1 MKKIISN
8 TSFRLFL
15 AVIGGLVIGRFATQ
29 EVIAIILPVKH
40 LLGQVIFFLIPLIVF
55 GFIAPAITR
64 LKKNASKLLG
74 LSLVMAYV
82 SCVGS
87 AALGA
92 FAGYSTIPLIDIT
105 PHAGTSRALPD
116 MLFRLDIPPLMPV
129 LSALVLAF
137 IVGIGVLLAKAGR
150 IEKALYEFQDIVFVA
165 VKRILIPLLPFFIAA
180 NFAVFAYEGN
190 LLSQLP
196 VFLLIILITILC
208 HLIWLTLLYG
218 VAGIYSGKNPWH
230 VIKYYGPVALT
241 ALGSQSSAA
250 SLGVAIEETRKS
262 PVLKPEVRDFSIPLL
277 GNIHFPGSVLD
288 ISFLA
293 LAVSF
298 LLYGTLPGIEKMIL
312 FIPLL
317 AIFGVAAPGLPGGTL
332 FASIGLIQALLGID
346 EAGIALMITIFA
358 LLDSFGTTHNIT
370 SDGALSL
377 ILTKY
382 SEKRD
387 KDPVPGTRVTAA
399 IKQESVYHKELIST
413 VMEKDPERK
422 EAETTVRMN

>member
-1 MKKIISN
+1 MKKIFSN

-15 AVIGGLVIGRFATQ
+15 GVIAGLVIGRFATE
-29 EVIAIILPVKH
+29 EVIGIILPIKH
-40 LLGQVIFFLIPLIVF
+40 VLGQIIFFLIPLIVF
-55 GFIAPAITR
+55 GFITPAITR

-74 LSLVMAYV
+74 LALVLAYL

-92 FAGYSTIPLIDIT
+92 FAGYTTLPLMDIT
-105 PHAGTSRALPD
+105 PGNGASKPLPD

-137 IVGIGVLLAKAGR
+137 IVGVGVLLAKARR
-150 IEKALYEFQDIVFVA
+150 IENALYEFQDIVFVA

-180 NFAVFAYEGN
+180 NFSVFAYEGD
-190 LLSQLP
+190 LVSRLP

-208 HLIWLTLLYG
+208 HIAWLTFLY
-218 VAGIYSGKNPWH
+218 VSAGIYSGKNPWQ
-230 VIKYYGPVALT
+230 VLRYYGPVVLT

-250 SLGVAIEETRKS
+250 SLGVAIEQTRKS

-288 ISFLA
+288 IAFLA
-293 LAVSF
+293 LTVSY
-298 LLYGTLPGIEKMIL
+298 LLYGTMPGIEKMIL

-332 FASIGLIQALLGID
+332 FASLGLIQAVLGID

-358 LLDSFGTTHNIT
+358 LVDSFGTTHNIT

-382 SEKRD
+382 SDKQDKNETRGPVVEKRE
-387 KDPVPGTRVTAA
+387 VA
-399 IKQESVYHKELIST
+399 IEKRENVFEELKEF
-413 VMEKDPERK
+413 
-422 EAETTVRMN
+422 

>member
-1 MKKIISN
+1 M
-8 TSFRLFL
+8 
-15 AVIGGLVIGRFATQ
+15 IGRFATE
-29 EVIAIILPVKH
+29 EVIGIILPIKH
-40 LLGQVIFFLIPLIVF
+40 VLGQIIFFLIPLIVF
-55 GFIAPAITR
+55 GFITPAITR

-74 LSLVMAYV
+74 LALVLAYL

-92 FAGYSTIPLIDIT
+92 FAGYTTLPLMDIT
-105 PHAGTSRALPD
+105 PGNGASKPLPD

-137 IVGIGVLLAKAGR
+137 IVGVGVLLAKARR
-150 IEKALYEFQDIVFVA
+150 IENALYEFQDIVFVA

-180 NFAVFAYEGN
+180 NFSVFAYEGD
-190 LLSQLP
+190 LVSRLP

-208 HLIWLTLLYG
+208 HIAWLTFLY
-218 VAGIYSGKNPWH
+218 VSAGIYSGKNPWQ
-230 VIKYYGPVALT
+230 VLRYYGPVVLT

-250 SLGVAIEETRKS
+250 SLGVAIEQTRKS

-288 ISFLA
+288 IAFLA
-293 LAVSF
+293 LTVSY
-298 LLYGTLPGIEKMIL
+298 LLYGTMPGIEKMIL

-332 FASIGLIQALLGID
+332 FASLGLIQAVLGID

-358 LLDSFGTTHNIT
+358 LVDSFGTTHNIT

-382 SEKRD
+382 SDKQDKNETRGPVVEKRE
-387 KDPVPGTRVTAA
+387 VA
-399 IKQESVYHKELIST
+399 IEKRENVFEELKEF
-413 VMEKDPERK
+413 
-422 EAETTVRMN
+422 